1 MSFFV
6 TVVLVVLVLAEGRH
20 SAAHS
25 GVQPGGQVGSSQQH
39 EVLAAVLGATDLSV
53 VVQSHGPAHTDGH
66 LGVSTFLQH
75 DVQHSTDCFA
85 VTRLRQAGG
94 QTSEQPGGQVGSRQ
108 QSAALVVRMLVGTS
122 PAHTPAAVSDSSA
135 TASIHDR
142 LVIG

>member
-1 MSFFV
+1 MYFFATLV
-6 TVVLVVLVLAEGRH
+6 FVVLPQHTPSGQQSPSGQHDAFAADFVLVLAAGRH

-39 EVLAAVLGATDLSV
+39 EVLASVLVLAAGEAV
-53 VVQSHGPAHTDGH
+53 
-66 LGVSTFLQH
+66 
-75 DVQHSTDCFA
+75 
-85 VTRLRQAGG
+85 RQLGG

-108 QSAALVVRMLVGTS
+108 QSPAFVVRALARAS
-122 PAHTPAAVSDSSA
+122 PAHTPPAVSDTIA